1 MAWATSDA
9 STKTEEVAWATPE
22 RADET
27 EGVAWAP
34 SGRKHGDQGGGLGP
48 PNAKTEGLE
57 VAWAPPKKNPPR
69 CATKRSRGRWEG
81 PMTPITFESFDPS
94 NYQRMGRLDILEAL
108 ALGRALIELCPR
120 DASPQ
125 IDRISDKL
133 EHLVSEGETMLT
145 TRRRESAPTDHT
157 MEVLLDAL
165 ADSLWS
171 TLRNRLD
178 GWSVFEHRGM
188 ASVLPAHGRR
198 SVTAT
203 TLALARKKAERAR
216 ALSGRLFGAEG
227 LAFIRL
233 PYPAQA
239 RSMASILRLIEE
251 DGLTPVIDELAGPEL
266 MVALAA
272 CQTQY
277 EAMVKARMSRTDRK
291 TTHFGML
298 GGKLRRVLARYVS
311 AVLTLLDED
320 EPESLA
326 LVLAALQPI
335 EVLRN
340 QSSRG
345 TGRPEEDD
353 VDSPEDDE
361 VDDEAN
367 DQPAVA

>member
-1 MAWATSDA
+1 VGVAWATPTA
-9 STKTEEVAWATPE
+9 KTETAEVAWATLDAKAE
-22 RADET
+22 GI
-27 EGVAWAP
+27 GVA
-34 SGRKHGDQGGGLGP
+34 
-48 PNAKTEGLE
+48 LE
-57 VAWAPPKKNPPR
+57 HPPKKNSETR
-69 CATKRSRGRWEG
+69 NEARRWSMGRMMI
-81 PMTPITFESFDPS
+81 PVTFESFDPS

-108 ALGRALIELCPR
+108 ALGRALSELCPR

-125 IDRISDKL
+125 VDRIADKL

-188 ASVLPAHGRR
+188 ANVLSVHVKR
-198 SVTAT
+198 TAT
-203 TLALARKKAERAR
+203 AAALALARKKAERAR

-251 DGLTPVIDELAGPEL
+251 DGLAPAIDELAGPEI

-277 EAMVKARMSRTDRK
+277 ESMVKVRLSRTDRK

-335 EVLRN
+335 EALRI
-340 QSSRG
+340 QASRG
-345 TGRPEEDD
+345 MGRPEGA
-353 VDSPEDDE
+353 VDSTADDE

-367 DQPAVA
+367 DEPAVA